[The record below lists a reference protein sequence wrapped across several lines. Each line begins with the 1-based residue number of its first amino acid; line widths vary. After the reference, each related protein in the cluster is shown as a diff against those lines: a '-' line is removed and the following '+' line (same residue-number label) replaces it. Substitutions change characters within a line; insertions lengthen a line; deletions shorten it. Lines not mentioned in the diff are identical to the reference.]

1 MTTSCTSGT
10 CSLGS
15 WGWFALLIV
24 PRNLLRRV
32 SIRVIPSLFLR
43 RLQQVR
49 KVLGKDRRTIRKIK
63 DDKELNEDTRL
74 VQEREKERA
83 KWQKS
88 LDESGNAAFKDNG
101 IINPYA
107 DVSSQIRINPVLS
120 ARLKPHQ
127 VEGVRFLWQR
137 LMDGRAPG
145 AAGGLGSLQALKEG
159 DIGTG
164 CVLAHNM
171 GLGKT
176 FQVITFLH
184 TICLSCPENIEL
196 RRMLVLGPV
205 NTLYN
210 WKAELARWLPDEGKL
225 PDGTYIEVFLLDES
239 GRTNQLRVQTL
250 ESWFKRGGIMC
261 MGYEMYRNLA
271 QGNRVKE
278 KVLKAKLERY
288 LRDPGPG
295 IVIADEGHMLRN
307 HKSNISKEVA
317 RIKTRRRA
325 VLTGS
330 PLQNNLSEYHCM
342 IDFINPGFL
351 GSLAEFKN
359 RFETPIMNGE
369 SVDASD
375 YDVKLMKMRNH
386 VLTKQL
392 QPMVQRKD
400 FTPLVTAL
408 PPKFEFTLQ
417 IRLSD
422 LQKKL
427 YNYAATHRGQC
438 GITGVFT
445 AYHILMKIWN
455 HPAVLWKAKLQ
466 AAEKDNKDNKN
477 G

>member
-1 MTTSCTSGT
+1 M
-10 CSLGS
+10 
-15 WGWFALLIV
+15 
-24 PRNLLRRV
+24 
-32 SIRVIPSLFLR
+32 
-43 RLQQVR
+43 
-49 KVLGKDRRTIRKIK
+49 
-63 DDKELNEDTRL
+63 
-74 VQEREKERA
+74 
-83 KWQKS
+83 
-88 LDESGNAAFKDNG
+88 
-101 IINPYA
+101 
-107 DVSSQIRINPVLS
+107 
-120 ARLKPHQ
+120 
-127 VEGVRFLWQR
+127 
-137 LMDGRAPG
+137 
-145 AAGGLGSLQALKEG
+145 AGGLGSLQALKEG

-171 GLGKT
+171 GLGKTFQGTGYVLAHTMGLGNT

-271 QGNRVKE
+271 QGKRVKEKGNRVKE

-359 RFETPIMNGE
+359 R
-369 SVDASD
+369 
-375 YDVKLMKMRNH
+375 
-386 VLTKQL
+386 
-392 QPMVQRKD
+392 
-400 FTPLVTAL
+400 
-408 PPKFEFTLQ
+408 
-417 IRLSD
+417 
-422 LQKKL
+422 
-427 YNYAATHRGQC
+427 
-438 GITGVFT
+438 
-445 AYHILMKIWN
+445 
-455 HPAVLWKAKLQ
+455 
-466 AAEKDNKDNKN
+466 
-477 G
+477 